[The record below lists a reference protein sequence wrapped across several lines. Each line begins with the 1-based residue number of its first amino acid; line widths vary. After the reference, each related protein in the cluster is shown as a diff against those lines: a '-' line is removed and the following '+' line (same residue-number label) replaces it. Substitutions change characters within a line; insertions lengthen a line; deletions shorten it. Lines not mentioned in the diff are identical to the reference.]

1 MNFSYTLLRS
11 KRKTMAIEITR
22 TGDVLVRVPLFVS
35 DLQALSFLKEK
46 EGWVESHRQKVVAR
60 REAYPEPTKEEARRL
75 KAMAEEQL
83 PALVERYAAAMGLT
97 PAHISITGA
106 RTRFGSCSG
115 KNRICF
121 SWRLMVYPQAAIEY
135 VVVHELAH
143 LKEKNHGSGFYKLVS
158 QYMPD
163 YKERE
168 KLLKN
173 PPTGEE

>member
-11 KRKTMAIEITR
+11 NRKTMAIEITR

-46 EGWVESHRQKVVAR
+46 EDWVESHRRKALAR
-60 REAYPEPTKEEARRL
+60 REAYPEPTKEEVQRL
-75 KAMAEEQL
+75 KGMAKEQL
-83 PALVERYAAAMGLT
+83 PPLVEKYAAVMGLT
-97 PAHISITGA
+97 PAHVSITGA

-121 SWRLMVYPQAAIEY
+121 SWRLLAYPQAAVEY

-143 LKEKNHGSGFYKLVS
+143 LKEKNHGAGFYRLVS

-163 YKERE
+163 YRERE

-173 PPTGEE
+173 PPLEED

>member
-11 KRKTMAIEITR
+11 NRKTMAIEITR
-22 TGDVLVRVPLFVS
+22 TGDVLVRVPLSVS

-46 EGWVESHRQKVVAR
+46 EDWVESHRQKVLAR
-60 REAYPEPTKEEARRL
+60 REAYPEPTKEEAQRL
-75 KAMAEEQL
+75 KGVAKERL
-83 PALVERYAAAMGLT
+83 PLLVEKYAAAMGLT
-97 PAHISITGA
+97 PAHVSVTGA

-121 SWRLMVYPQAAIEY
+121 SWRLMAYPQAAIEY

-143 LKEKNHGSGFYKLVS
+143 LKEKNHGAGFYRLVS

-163 YKERE
+163 YRERE

-173 PPTGEE
+173 PPSKEK